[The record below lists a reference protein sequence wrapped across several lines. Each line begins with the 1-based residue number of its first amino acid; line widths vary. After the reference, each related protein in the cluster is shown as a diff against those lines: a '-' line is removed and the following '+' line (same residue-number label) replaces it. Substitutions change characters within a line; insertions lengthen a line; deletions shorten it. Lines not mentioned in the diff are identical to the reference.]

1 VRLRSVPVLIPV
13 VVAVLMV
20 AFCTRAALSQNALQS
35 ERFLGYFD
43 DTANLRW
50 GGDTGQ
56 PYYDASCWWYL
67 PSAQGGIFEATL
79 YVESRQDEKQLAYA
93 FQASPWPNAFEKLIE
108 RKGTTASTPGPFAEM
123 RRDGPTRGFI
133 EIGRVSI
140 TVPTGC
146 QFLQTSASRVYMAA
160 PVFNGADT
168 VVTLGSAPLYAGG
181 ADRKPY

>member
-1 VRLRSVPVLIPV
+1 VPVLIPV

-50 GGDTGQ
+50 GAT
-56 PYYDASCWWYL
+56 PASLTTMPVAGGICPAL
-67 PSAQGGIFEATL
+67 RGGIFEATL